1 METEGRTKA
10 AVRWLPSI
18 LTVADPA
25 SGALLRFPNHKE
37 FLLNAGAANRLERT
51 IKLG

>member
-1 METEGRTKA
+1 M
-10 AVRWLPSI
+10 RWLPSI

-25 SGALLRFPNHKE
+25 EGSLLRFPNHKE
-37 FLLNAGAANRLERT
+37 YLLNPGTPNRLERT